1 MFDKLDAVKKRIEEI
16 TNLLGDPNIIADNRQ
31 YAKLAKELKNLQPIA
46 DMYDKYIENENNI
59 KDAEEMIGIE
69 EDASMKEFLQEE
81 INSGK
86 ENRAKLEEELK
97 LLLLPKDENDEKNVI
112 LEIRAGTGGD
122 EAALFAAEI
131 MRMYTYFA
139 EKHKFQME
147 AINITETELGGIKEA
162 EFMIKGAGAYSWF
175 KFESGAHRVQRV
187 PETETQ
193 GRVHTSAITVAVLP
207 EAPEVDYDIDEKDL
221 RIDVCRASGA
231 GGQHINKTES
241 AIRIVHI
248 PTGIMVF
255 SQSRRSQ
262 LQNKETA
269 MASIKARV
277 YDYYK
282 TKADS
287 EYAKQRQLQIGS
299 GDRSERIRTYNYP
312 QGRVTDHRIG
322 MTLYSLDQ
330 FLQGNMNEMIEALKL
345 AEQKQKLEEQTN
357 I

>member
-16 TNLLGDPNIIADNRQ
+16 MVLLGDPKVIADNKE
-31 YAKLAKELKNLQPIA
+31 YAKLARELKNLQPIA
-46 DMYDKYIENENNI
+46 DMYDKYIENEKNI
-59 KDAEEMIGIE
+59 KDAEEMITLE
-69 EDASMKEFLQEE
+69 EDASMKEFLEEE
-81 INSGK
+81 INSAK
-86 ENRAKLEEELK
+86 EKRTTFEEELK
-97 LLLLPKDENDEKNVI
+97 LLLLPKDENDDKNVV
-112 LEIRAGTGGD
+112 LELRAGTGGD
-122 EAALFAAEI
+122 EAALFAAEV
-131 MRMYTYFA
+131 MRMYLRFA
-139 EKHKFQME
+139 EKHRFKVE
-147 AINITETELGGIKEA
+147 TVNITETELGGIKEA

-175 KFESGAHRVQRV
+175 KYESGAHRVQRV

-193 GRVHTSAITVAVLP
+193 GRVHTSAMTVAVLP
-207 EAPEVDYDIDEKDL
+207 EAPDIDYDIDEKDL
-221 RIDVCRASGA
+221 RIDVCRSSGA

-241 AIRIVHI
+241 AIRIIHI

-255 SQSRRSQ
+255 SQEQRSQ

-269 MASIKARV
+269 MASIKAKV

-282 TKADS
+282 TKADA

-330 FLQGNMNEMIEALKL
+330 FLQGDMDEMIEALKL
-345 AEQKQKLEEQTN
+345 AEQKQKLEEQTV
-357 I
+357 